1 MGLTAYVDL
10 TSGVVDLK
18 PTDPETAHDFIG
30 SRGYAAKL
38 LYDLVPPEVEPFDP
52 ANRLIFSAG
61 PLTGTPWPTSSR
73 YTVTA
78 RSPLTNGYG
87 YANGAG
93 FFGPELRMAG
103 FDALVIMGR
112 AEQPV
117 YLLAEDGRVEIRPA
131 ADLWG
136 RTTEEA
142 EKALRERHQG
152 SRVASIGPAG
162 ENLVR
167 FAAVINDYGRAAAR
181 AGMGAVMGSKR
192 LKAVVAK
199 GAGKVDV
206 AKEFAAVARRKM
218 EAVRVHPGSE
228 FLRQWGTA
236 SLIRGK
242 NIKGDLPARNHQAV
256 QFPTAYRVDAE
267 SVAKFV
273 VKTRGCFACPIRC
286 ARVSRVG
293 EGDTAIEVE
302 GPEYETID
310 AFGPLVGNDDLE
322 TIIRANA
329 RCNNLGLDTIS
340 AGVVIAFAMECREH
354 GLIDDLA
361 VDLGWGHKE
370 TILALLDLIAHRRGL
385 GDLLAEGVKRAA
397 DQIGH
402 GAEQYAMHV
411 KGMEIPRQEPRVA
424 KAFGLGHATSNR
436 GADHLYAI
444 PTIDIAGLRETAERL
459 FPPEYLPEMMDLT
472 GEKFKAE
479 MIVFTE
485 AFAAIVDSV
494 GICKFSTSE
503 TYALYPEDLA
513 EGLTA
518 LGQPYTAKEL
528 LEAGERVVNLERM
541 YNVRVGFSRAD
552 DRLPDR
558 FTKSPAT
565 VYVYPD
571 GRRLEAEGKPVT
583 MEPTGVA
590 KDGLVIGLDG
600 MLDRYYDL
608 RGWTRNGIPTPEKL
622 KDLGLGDLVGDLP
635 GEAETGGRGV

>member
-1 MGLTAYVDL
+1 MGLTAFINL
-10 TSGVVDLK
+10 TTGVVDVR
-18 PTDPETAHDFIG
+18 TSDPKTLHDFVG
-30 SRGYAAKL
+30 SRGYAARL
-38 LYDLVPPEVEPFDP
+38 LYDLVPPEVEALDP
-52 ANRLIFSAG
+52 RNHLVFSVG
-61 PLTGTPWPTSSR
+61 PLTGTAWPTSSR

-103 FDALVIMGR
+103 FDALVVTGR
-112 AEQPV
+112 ADRPV
-117 YLLAEDGRVEIRPA
+117 YLLAEAGRVEIRPA
-131 ADLWG
+131 GDLWG
-136 RTTEEA
+136 RTTDEA
-142 EKALRERHQG
+142 EKILRERHQG

-181 AGMGAVMGSKR
+181 SGMGAVMGSKK

-199 GAGKVDV
+199 AAGKVDV
-206 AKEFAAVARRKM
+206 PKDFAVVAREKM
-218 EAVRVHPGSE
+218 EQVRNHPGSD

-236 SLIRGK
+236 ALIRGK
-242 NIKGDLPARNHQAV
+242 NLKGDLPSRNHQQV
-256 QFPTAYRVDAE
+256 QFPEAFRVDAE
-267 SVAKFV
+267 SLAKFV

-293 EGDTAIEVE
+293 EGETAVEVE

-310 AFGPLVGNDDLE
+310 AFGPLVGNADLE

-329 RCNNLGLDTIS
+329 LCNSLGLDTIS
-340 AGVVIAFAMECREH
+340 TGVVIAFAMECHEH
-354 GLIDDLA
+354 GLLDDPAGSLE
-361 VDLGWGHKE
+361 WGDK
-370 TILALLDLIAHRRGL
+370 TAILPLVERIARRQGL

-397 DQIGH
+397 ERLGH

-459 FPPEYLPEMMDLT
+459 FPPEYLPEIMNLT
-472 GEKFKAE
+472 GEKYKAE
-479 MIVFTE
+479 MVVFTE

-494 GICKFSTSE
+494 GVCKFSTSE

-513 EGLTA
+513 EGLSA
-518 LGQPYTAKEL
+518 LGQEYTPKEL
-528 LEAGERVVNLERM
+528 VEAGERIVNLERM
-541 YNVRVGFSRAD
+541 FNVRVGFSRAD

-558 FTKSPAT
+558 FTKTAAT
-565 VYVYPD
+565 VYIYPD
-571 GRRLEAEGKPVT
+571 GRQLEADGKPVD
-583 MEPTGVA
+583 MKPTGVA
-590 KDGLVIGLDG
+590 KDGLTIGLDA
-600 MLDRYYDL
+600 MLDRYYDR
-608 RGWTRNGIPTPEKL
+608 RGWTRDGIPTPDRL
-622 KDLGLGDLVGDLP
+622 RSLGLDDLIGDLP
-635 GEAETGGRGV
+635 RVS

>member
-10 TSGVVDLK
+10 TTGVVDIK
-18 PTDPETAHDFIG
+18 PTDPRTVHDFIG

-38 LYDLVPPEVEPFDP
+38 LYDLVPPEVEPLDP
-52 ANRLIFSAG
+52 ANRLIFSVG

-103 FDALVIMGR
+103 FDALVVGGR
-112 AEQPV
+112 AEKPV
-117 YLLAEDGRVEIRPA
+117 YLLAEAGRVAIRTA
-131 ADLWG
+131 EDLWG
-136 RTTEEA
+136 RTTGEA
-142 EKALRERHQG
+142 EKTLRERHQG

-199 GAGKVDV
+199 GAGKADV
-206 AKEFAAVARRKM
+206 PKEFAAVARRKM
-218 EAVRVHPGSE
+218 ETVRVHPGSE
-228 FLRQWGTA
+228 GLRQWGT
-236 SLIRGK
+236 SLLIRGK
-242 NIKGDLPARNHQAV
+242 NIKGDLPSWNHQSV
-256 QFPTAYRVDAE
+256 QFPEAYRVDAE
-267 SVAKFV
+267 SVAKYV
-273 VKTRGCFACPIRC
+273 VKTRGCYACPIRC
-286 ARVSRVG
+286 ARISRVG
-293 EGDTAIEVE
+293 EGETAIEVE

-310 AFGPLVGNDDLE
+310 SFGPLVGNADLP

-329 RCNNLGLDTIS
+329 ACNNLGLDTIS
-340 AGVVIAFAMECREH
+340 AGVVIAFAMECHEH
-354 GLIDDLA
+354 GLIDDPGAGLE
-361 VDLGWGHKE
+361 WGDQRA
-370 TILALLDLIAHRRGL
+370 ILSILDLIAHRRGL

-397 DQIGH
+397 ERLGR
-402 GAEQYAMHV
+402 GAEEYAMHV

-472 GEKFKAE
+472 GEKYKAE
-479 MIVFTE
+479 MVVFTE

-494 GICKFSTSE
+494 GVCKFSTSE

-513 EGLTA
+513 EGLSA
-518 LGQPYTAKEL
+518 LGQKYTPGEL
-528 LEAGERVVNLERM
+528 VRAGERVVNLERM
-541 YNVRVGFSRAD
+541 YNVRIGFSRAD

-558 FTKSPAT
+558 FTKTPAT
-565 VYVYPD
+565 VYIYPD
-571 GRRLEAEGKPVT
+571 GRRLEAEGKPVV

-608 RGWTRNGIPTPEKL
+608 RGWTRDGLPTAEKL
-622 KDLGLGDLVGDLP
+622 KDLGLGGLVGDLP
-635 GEAETGGRGV
+635 GKAE